1 MMYDARRTCPVCD
14 ARFDDEGR
22 MRAHLLTRHRKSDL
36 ADAVVAAVSESKAG
50 EPVLPSAE

>member
-36 ADAVVAAVSESKAG
+36 ADAVVAAVSESEAG
-50 EPVLPSAE
+50 EPVLPSVE